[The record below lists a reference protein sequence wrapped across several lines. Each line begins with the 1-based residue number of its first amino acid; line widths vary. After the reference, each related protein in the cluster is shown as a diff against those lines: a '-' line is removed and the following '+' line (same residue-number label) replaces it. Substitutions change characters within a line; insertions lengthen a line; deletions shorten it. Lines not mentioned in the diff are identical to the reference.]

1 MFQIWVTGIQL
12 KFGLPAL
19 HPNGVPPCGTEAGAR
34 DWVLRP
40 GSTRFLYMERVYC
53 PNCHRSYPIEPM
65 QWRCDCGSFF
75 DLLLQPSF
83 PIEKILKR
91 ESTLWRY
98 REALPIPEGAPILSM
113 GEGFTPLEETA
124 FDGHPVFLK
133 VDYLFPTGS
142 YKDRGAAVLINRVKQ
157 WGVRKVVEDSSGNA
171 GSAIAAYCAKAGIEC
186 EIYVPQSTAT
196 GKLTQ
201 IQAYGAL
208 LKRVGGSRERTAERA
223 MKAASR
229 FFYASHCWNPFFLHG
244 TKTFAFEVW
253 EQLGWKAPDV
263 VVLPV
268 GHGTLL
274 LGASIGFEELRKAG
288 KVKEIPKLVGIQSAA
303 CAPLAQ
309 AYRKGDGEPAAITK
323 KETLAEGIA
332 IAKPVRGRQVLSAV
346 RESGGEI
353 LTVTEKEIGVS
364 LKEMGRRGH
373 FIEPTSAATVAGLK
387 KYLKKKNKEG
397 IVVSTLTGTGLK
409 STEKMGQR

>member
-1 MFQIWVTGIQL
+1 M
-12 KFGLPAL
+12 K
-19 HPNGVPPCGTEAGAR
+19 
-34 DWVLRP
+34 
-40 GSTRFLYMERVYC
+40 
-53 PNCHRSYPIEPM
+53 
-65 QWRCDCGSFF
+65 WRCDCGSFF
-75 DLLLQPSF
+75 NLLLKPSF

-98 REALPIPEGAPILSM
+98 REALPIPEGASILSM
-113 GEGFTPLEETA
+113 GEGFTPLEETT
-124 FDGHPVFLK
+124 FDGHQVFLK

-157 WGVRKVVEDSSGNA
+157 WGIRKVVEDSSGNA
-171 GSAIAAYCAKAGIEC
+171 GSAIAAYCAKAGIKC

-196 GKLTQ
+196 GKLVQ
-201 IQAYGAL
+201 IRAYGAL
-208 LKRVGGSRERTAERA
+208 LRKIAGTRETTAEMA
-223 MKAASR
+223 MKAATR

-274 LGASIGFEELRKAG
+274 LGASIGFKELRKAG

-309 AYRKGDGEPAAITK
+309 AYRKGDGEPASITK
-323 KETLAEGIA
+323 RETLAEGIA
-332 IAKPVRGRQVLSAV
+332 IAQPVRGRQILSAI

-353 LTVTEKEIGVS
+353 LTVTEKEIEVS

-397 IVVSTLTGTGLK
+397 IVVSTLTGIGLK
-409 STEKMGQR
+409 TTEKMGQR